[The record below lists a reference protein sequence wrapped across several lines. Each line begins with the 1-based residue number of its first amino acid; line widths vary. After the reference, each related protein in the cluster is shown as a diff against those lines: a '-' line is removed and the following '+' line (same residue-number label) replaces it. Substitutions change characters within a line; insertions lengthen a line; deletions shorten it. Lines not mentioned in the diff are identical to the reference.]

1 MSGHSLKMA
10 AVKRLRLALLAVA
23 VCMPVSAQA
32 SEQASPRKVP
42 ETLALPLVKPRLGD
56 FEAMRERRI
65 VRILVPYSRTL
76 FFIDRGRRQGV
87 AAELGWR
94 FEDWLNKRYR
104 TGKFRMQVVF
114 VPTRRDQI
122 LPALERGLGDI
133 AAANL
138 TVTPERERQV
148 AFAPPWSDKVAE
160 ILVTGPAAPALAT
173 IEDLSGREVHVRA
186 SSSYALH
193 LQALSAALT
202 AKGREPIRIT
212 ALDERLEDEDVLD
225 MVQAG
230 LLPFAVVDDHK
241 AKVWSAILPKL
252 TPRPDLAVASQQS
265 VGWAFRKGSPQ
276 LAAVLS
282 EFVAEHRLGTAIG
295 NDIVRRYFSSD
306 KLLKNAHAEEARQR
320 FDLLEVAF
328 RQHGQDQ
335 GFDWLMLAAQGFQE
349 SQLDQSR
356 RSRRGAVGIMQLL
369 PATAADKAVGVTGIE
384 RDAAKNIMA
393 GAIYLRYL
401 IRTYI
406 KDTDLPDTERVLFAF
421 AAYNAGPGN
430 LRKFRAKAKQMGLDP
445 DRWFDN
451 VEHAAAATVGR
462 ETVDYVAN
470 IYKYYIAYRMLRDRQ
485 ATRCEAPMAAAPQG
499 GGGVAVAAATA
510 ATGCELKP

>member
-1 MSGHSLKMA
+1 MSGHSLKMS

-42 ETLALPLVKPRLGD
+42 EALALPLVKPRLGD

-133 AAANL
+133 AAADL
-138 TVTPERERQV
+138 TITPERERQV

-225 MVQAG
+225 MVQG
-230 LLPFAVVDDHK
+230 
-241 AKVWSAILPKL
+241 
-252 TPRPDLAVASQQS
+252 RPA
-265 VGWAFRKGSPQ
+265 AFRRGRRSQGQGLVRDPPQ
-276 LAAVLS
+276 ADAA
-282 EFVAEHRLGTAIG
+282 A
-295 NDIVRRYFSSD
+295 
-306 KLLKNAHAEEARQR
+306 
-320 FDLLEVAF
+320 
-328 RQHGQDQ
+328 
-335 GFDWLMLAAQGFQE
+335 
-349 SQLDQSR
+349 
-356 RSRRGAVGIMQLL
+356 RSRRGEPAIRRLGVPERQPAARRRAVGIRRR
-369 PATAADKAVGVTGIE
+369 AS
-384 RDAAKNIMA
+384 
-393 GAIYLRYL
+393 
-401 IRTYI
+401 
-406 KDTDLPDTERVLFAF
+406 
-421 AAYNAGPGN
+421 PGH
-430 LRKFRAKAKQMGLDP
+430 G
-445 DRWFDN
+445 
-451 VEHAAAATVGR
+451 
-462 ETVDYVAN
+462 
-470 IYKYYIAYRMLRDRQ
+470 DRQ
-485 ATRCEAPMAAAPQG
+485 
-499 GGGVAVAAATA
+499 
-510 ATGCELKP
+510 